1 MSTELDTFLKKLDTQ
16 RLAYVTLVPP
26 KLEAQRLADGL
37 FDFLFPIH
45 CPNPKPAKVQ
55 YEQIRYELETMLRL
69 LLKDKKGAAEYITT
83 EFFSKLPKIY
93 EDLLEDAQAFLSYD
107 PAAICTEE
115 VITTY
120 PGFHAIA
127 IYRIANLLHRLK
139 IPLLPR
145 VFSEYVHGLTGIDIH
160 PAATIGQSFFIDH
173 GTGVVIGA
181 TAVIGDF
188 VKIYQGVTLGA
199 LQVDKSL
206 AEVKR
211 HPTIENNVTLY
222 ANCTILGG
230 RTIIGENSVIG
241 GNTWL
246 TESVPPSS
254 MVMNQS
260 QTKIRNKPL
269 NEVINFI
276 I

>member
-1 MSTELDTFLKKLDTQ
+1 MNLDAFLEKLDTQ
-16 RLAYVTLVPP
+16 RLAYRNIVPP
-26 KLEAQRLADGL
+26 KMEAQKLADGL

-45 CPNPKPAKVQ
+45 CPNPKPSRVQ
-55 YEQIRYELETMLRL
+55 YEQIRYELETMLRF
-69 LLKDKKGAAEYITT
+69 LLKDKTGAAAYLTS
-83 EFFSKLPKIY
+83 EFFIKLPAVH
-93 EDLLEDAQAFLSYD
+93 EDLLQDAEAFLSYD
-107 PAAICTEE
+107 PAASCNEE
-115 VITTY
+115 IITTY

-160 PAATIGQSFFIDH
+160 PAASIGKSFFIDH

-181 TAVIGDF
+181 TAIIGDF

-199 LQVDKSL
+199 LQVDKDM
-206 AEVKR
+206 ANVKR
-211 HPTIENNVTLY
+211 HPTIEDNVTLY

-230 RTIIGENSVIG
+230 RTIIGENSIIG

-246 TESVPPSS
+246 TDSVPPNS

-260 QTKIRNKPL
+260 QTKIRNKPQ
-269 NEVINFI
+269 NEVLNFVI
-276 I
+276 

>member
-1 MSTELDTFLKKLDTQ
+1 MKEFFKKLDTQ
-16 RLAYVTLVPP
+16 RLAYQTLVPP
-26 KLEAQRLADGL
+26 KMEAQKLADEL

-55 YEQIRYELETMLRL
+55 FEIIRYDLEKMLELLM
-69 LLKDKKGAAEYITT
+69 KDKNGAAAYLTT
-83 EFFSKLPKIY
+83 EFFNQLPSIY
-93 EDLLEDAQAFLSYD
+93 EDLLEDAEAFFSYD
-107 PAAICTEE
+107 PAASCKEE
-115 VITTY
+115 IITTY
-120 PGFHAIA
+120 PGFQAIA

-139 IPLLPR
+139 VPLLPR

-160 PAATIGQSFFIDH
+160 PAATIGKSFFIDH

-181 TAVIGDF
+181 TAHIGDF

-199 LQVDKSL
+199 LQVDK
-206 AEVKR
+206 AMANVKR

-222 ANCTILGG
+222 ANSTILGG

-246 TESVPPSS
+246 TESVPPNS

-260 QTKIRNKPL
+260 QAKIRNKPL
-269 NEVINFI
+269 NEALNFVI
-276 I
+276 

>member
-1 MSTELDTFLKKLDTQ
+1 MTEFFQKLDTQ
-16 RLAYVTLVPP
+16 RLAYQTLVPP
-26 KLEAQRLADGL
+26 KMEAQKLADDL

-55 YEQIRYELETMLRL
+55 FELLRYDLEKMLELLF
-69 LLKDKKGAAEYITT
+69 KDKIGAATVLT
-83 EFFSKLPKIY
+83 NQFFSKLPFIY
-93 EDLLEDAQAFLSYD
+93 EDLLEDAEAFFSYD
-107 PAAICTEE
+107 PAASCKEE
-115 VITTY
+115 IITTY
-120 PGFHAIA
+120 PGFQAIA
-127 IYRIANLLHRLK
+127 IYRIANLLNRLK

-160 PAATIGQSFFIDH
+160 PAATIGN
-173 GTGVVIGA
+173 
-181 TAVIGDF
+181 F

-206 AEVKR
+206 ANVKR
-211 HPTIENNVTLY
+211 HPTIEDNVTLY

-246 TESVPPSS
+246 TESVPPNSV
-254 MVMNQS
+254 VMDQS
-260 QTKIRNKPL
+260 QAKIRKKPQK
-269 NEVINFI
+269 EAINFVI
-276 I
+276 